1 MLGTNFGSPLQMI
14 TKVGSQILAAKFGF
28 EPDCLFNTLF

>member
-14 TKVGSQILAAKFGF
+14 TKVLAAKFGF